1 MAWILPVAERL
12 GAPGLAIIAFLD
24 SSFLSL
30 PQVGDALIVALTI
43 QHPERWMLYSAAT
56 TLGSTAGC
64 FVLYAIARKGG
75 EAFLRRRFS
84 EAQIERGL
92 GLFRRH
98 GLLAV
103 IVPAML
109 PPPTPIQDLR
119 APGRTRWCATRGV
132 HARDRDR
139 TRVSLRRRRMAGL
152 QVPARRRPSTSRR
165 ISRRRPSSSPAS
177 SWSLGVGAD
186 RRARAA
192 APTDTSSKRGTAC
205 HEAQH
210 EVTKTPRLA
219 SGPCS
224 CKPQHHS
231 S

>member
-1 MAWILPVAERL
+1 MDSVSALFQRVMAWILPVAEGL

-43 QHPERWMLYSAAT
+43 QHPERWMLYSGAT

-84 EAQIERGL
+84 DAQIERGL

-109 PPPTPIQDLR
+109 PPPTPFKIFVL
-119 APGRTRWCATRGV
+119 
-132 HARDRDR
+132 
-139 TRVSLRRRRMAGL
+139 LAGL
-152 QVPARRRPSTSRR
+152 AGVRPAAFTIGIAIGRGFRFGGEGWLAYKYGPQATQYIKHNLATASLVVAAVVLIVGVAVIVARRR
-165 ISRRRPSSSPAS
+165 
-177 SWSLGVGAD
+177 
-186 RRARAA
+186 
-192 APTDTSSKRGTAC
+192 
-205 HEAQH
+205 
-210 EVTKTPRLA
+210 
-219 SGPCS
+219 SGERERV
-224 CKPQHHS
+224 
-231 S
+231 

>member
-1 MAWILPVAERL
+1 MDSSLAERL

-64 FVLYAIARKGG
+64 FVLYTIARKGG

-84 EAQIERGL
+84 EEKIERGL

-103 IVPAML
+103 IVPAIL
-109 PPPTPIQDLR
+109 PPPTPFKIFVLLAGLAGVR
-119 APGRTRWCATRGV
+119 PLAFTLGIAIGRG
-132 HARDRDR
+132 
-139 TRVSLRRRRMAGL
+139 VSLRRRRMAGL
-152 QVPARRRPSTSRR
+152 QVRRESHAVHQRQSRD
-165 ISRRRPSSSPAS
+165 
-177 SWSLGVGAD
+177 GVRD
-186 RRARAA
+186 R
-192 APTDTSSKRGTAC
+192 GG
-205 HEAQH
+205 
-210 EVTKTPRLA
+210 PRLVA
-219 SGPCS
+219 GAWS
-224 CKPQHHS
+224 
-231 S
+231 

>member
-1 MAWILPVAERL
+1 MHYLSELLQQITAWLLPLAERL
-12 GAPGLAIIAFLD
+12 GAPGLALIAFLD

-64 FVLYAIARKGG
+64 FVLYTISRKGG

-84 EAQIERGL
+84 EAQIDRGL

-109 PPPTPIQDLR
+109 PPPTPFKIFVLLAGLAGVR
-119 APGRTRWCATRGV
+119 PVPFTFGIAIGRGFRFGGEGWLAYRYGAQATQYINDNLATVSMVVAGIVLLLGV
-132 HARDRDR
+132 ILIL
-139 TRVSLRRRRMAGL
+139 SRRRR
-152 QVPARRRPSTSRR
+152 QARQ
-165 ISRRRPSSSPAS
+165 A
-177 SWSLGVGAD
+177 
-186 RRARAA
+186 
-192 APTDTSSKRGTAC
+192 
-205 HEAQH
+205 
-210 EVTKTPRLA
+210 
-219 SGPCS
+219 
-224 CKPQHHS
+224 
-231 S
+231 

>member
-1 MAWILPVAERL
+1 MHYLSELLQQITAWLLPIAEQL

-43 QHPERWMLYSAAT
+43 QHPERWMLYSGAT

-84 EAQIERGL
+84 EKQIDRGL
-92 GLFRRH
+92 GVFRRH

-109 PPPTPIQDLR
+109 PPPTPFKVFVL
-119 APGRTRWCATRGV
+119 
-132 HARDRDR
+132 
-139 TRVSLRRRRMAGL
+139 LAGL
-152 QVPARRRPSTSRR
+152 AGVRPVAFTFGIAIGRGFRFGGEGWLAYRYGAQATQYINDNLATASAVVAG
-165 ISRRRPSSSPAS
+165 ICPSKPH
-177 SWSLGVGAD
+177 GG
-186 RRARAA
+186 R
-192 APTDTSSKRGTAC
+192 
-205 HEAQH
+205 
-210 EVTKTPRLA
+210 RLA
-219 SGPCS
+219 
-224 CKPQHHS
+224 
-231 S
+231 

>member
-1 MAWILPVAERL
+1 MDYLSALFKRAMAWILPVAEGL

-30 PQVGDALIVALTI
+30 PNVGDALIVALTI
-43 QHPERWMLYSAAT
+43 QHPERWMLYSGAT

-64 FVLYAIARKGG
+64 LVLYTIARKGG

-109 PPPTPIQDLR
+109 PPPTPFKIFVLLAGLAGVR
-119 APGRTRWCATRGV
+119 PVAFTLGIAIGRGFRFGLEGWLAYKYGPLATQYIKDNLATASLVVAGLVLIVGV
-132 HARDRDR
+132 ALIL
-139 TRVSLRRRRMAGL
+139 LRRRR
-152 QVPARRRPSTSRR
+152 RT
-165 ISRRRPSSSPAS
+165 
-177 SWSLGVGAD
+177 
-186 RRARAA
+186 
-192 APTDTSSKRGTAC
+192 
-205 HEAQH
+205 
-210 EVTKTPRLA
+210 
-219 SGPCS
+219 
-224 CKPQHHS
+224 
-231 S
+231 

>member
-1 MAWILPVAERL
+1 MDSVSALFQRVMAWILPVAEGL

-43 QHPERWMLYSAAT
+43 QHPERWMLYSGAT

-84 EAQIERGL
+84 DAQIERGL

-109 PPPTPIQDLR
+109 PPPTPFKIFVL
-119 APGRTRWCATRGV
+119 
-132 HARDRDR
+132 
-139 TRVSLRRRRMAGL
+139 LAGL
-152 QVPARRRPSTSRR
+152 AGVRPAAFTIGLAIGRGFRFGGEGWLAYKYGPQATQYIKHNLATASLVVAAVVLIVGVAVIVARRR
-165 ISRRRPSSSPAS
+165 
-177 SWSLGVGAD
+177 
-186 RRARAA
+186 
-192 APTDTSSKRGTAC
+192 
-205 HEAQH
+205 
-210 EVTKTPRLA
+210 
-219 SGPCS
+219 SGERERV
-224 CKPQHHS
+224 
-231 S
+231 

>member
-1 MAWILPVAERL
+1 MHYFSELLQQFMAWILPLAERL

-43 QHPERWMLYSAAT
+43 QHPERWMLYSGAT

-64 FVLYAIARKGG
+64 FVLYTIARKGG

-84 EAQIERGL
+84 EEKIEKGL

-109 PPPTPIQDLR
+109 PPPTPFKIFVLLAGLAGVRPMAFILGIAIGR
-119 APGRTRWCATRGV
+119 AFRFGGEGWLAYRYGAQATQYINDNLGTASLIMAGV
-132 HARDRDR
+132 
-139 TRVSLRRRRMAGL
+139 VLVVGVVLILVRRRRP
-152 QVPARRRPSTSRR
+152 QV
-165 ISRRRPSSSPAS
+165 
-177 SWSLGVGAD
+177 
-186 RRARAA
+186 
-192 APTDTSSKRGTAC
+192 
-205 HEAQH
+205 
-210 EVTKTPRLA
+210 
-219 SGPCS
+219 
-224 CKPQHHS
+224 
-231 S
+231 

>member
-1 MAWILPVAERL
+1 MHYLSELLQQVMAWILPLAEQL

-43 QHPERWMLYSAAT
+43 QHPERWMLYSGAT

-109 PPPTPIQDLR
+109 PPPTPFKIFVLLAGLAGVR
-119 APGRTRWCATRGV
+119 PAAFTFGIAIGRGFRFGGEGWLAYRYGAQATQYINDNLATASLVVAGLVLIVGV
-132 HARDRDR
+132 A
-139 TRVSLRRRRMAGL
+139 LIFARRRRGERER
-152 QVPARRRPSTSRR
+152 V
-165 ISRRRPSSSPAS
+165 
-177 SWSLGVGAD
+177 
-186 RRARAA
+186 
-192 APTDTSSKRGTAC
+192 
-205 HEAQH
+205 
-210 EVTKTPRLA
+210 
-219 SGPCS
+219 
-224 CKPQHHS
+224 
-231 S
+231 